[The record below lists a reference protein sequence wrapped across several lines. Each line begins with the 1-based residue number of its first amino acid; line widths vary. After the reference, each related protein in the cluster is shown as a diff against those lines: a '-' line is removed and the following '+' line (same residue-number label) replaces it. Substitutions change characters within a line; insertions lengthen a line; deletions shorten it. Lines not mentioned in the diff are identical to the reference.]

1 VGIARGE
8 STLRPTLY
16 AKTGVTRSRRPRAR
30 APAKLSQ
37 ARGYCWTATATIAA
51 FVFALAP
58 PASAEEE
65 TYTIDPAHSQPHYQ
79 VRHMGF
85 SQQRGTFI
93 KLSGT
98 ITLDRIAKT
107 GTVNVLIDPAS
118 VQSGDLTLDNVLKG
132 EAYFNVERFPTL
144 TFRSSDVRFDG
155 DRMVEVVGD
164 LTMLGVTRAV
174 TLKVDDFVC
183 GVEPFF
189 KRLLC
194 GAEVTTTIKRS
205 DWGMTRGIPLAPA
218 DEVKIAIPVEAYR
231 R

>member
-1 VGIARGE
+1 M
-8 STLRPTLY
+8 STSSSPSRPTEANVL
-16 AKTGVTRSRRPRAR
+16 ALVSPRPPVGERRA
-30 APAKLSQ
+30 
-37 ARGYCWTATATIAA
+37 ATTIAA
-51 FVFALAP
+51 LALALAL
-58 PASAEEE
+58 PAAAEEQN
-65 TYTIDPAHSQPHYQ
+65 YTIDPAHSQPQYQ
-79 VRHMGF
+79 VRHIGF

-98 ITLDRIAKT
+98 ITLDRVAKT

-118 VQSGDLTLDNVLKG
+118 VRSGDLALDNVLKG
-132 EAYFNVERFPTL
+132 EAYFNIERFPTL
-144 TFRSSDVRFDG
+144 TFRSSDIRFDG
-155 DRMVEVVGD
+155 DRVVEVVGD

-183 GVEPFF
+183 GVDPFF
-189 KRLLC
+189 KRPLC

-218 DEVKIAIPVEAYR
+218 DEVKIAIPIEAYR